1 MKTQF
6 LPAVFTI
13 ILIVFLIDYISGQSA
28 GQQAAGKKF
37 INARVTEVVRAKIGN
52 GQENIGAISPPEA
65 EAIGPMSFTVSDEG
79 EIYILDQLNSRIQVY
94 RDGKRTETI
103 KIPVKSEGIMD
114 IELLSGAKI
123 ALLDNT
129 VEKSLFIIDSQGKL
143 INTIPLEGQLIAY
156 APEATEINVVR
167 EGKFT
172 GVWVRVNG
180 HSVKLADADGKTA
193 MRVSVPGK
201 LTFNSERLLDAKIL
215 GDITISLMR
224 SEKGSLSMWEP
235 ELTVEFDMFVIHF
248 GGPWDDRS
256 GNIYLSAFMEDSDE
270 QGKSTYSNVMVVF
283 STAMKETG
291 RIKLAVQKAPYEI
304 FHPVKVSSDGKI
316 YQMIAE
322 KQEIVVLKYEF

>member
-13 ILIVFLIDYISGQSA
+13 ILIVFLIDYISGQST

-37 INARVTEVVRAKIGN
+37 INARVTEVVKVKIGN
-52 GQENIGAISPPEA
+52 GPENIGAISPPEA
-65 EAIGPMSFTVSDEG
+65 EAIGPMSFTISDEG

-94 RDGKRTETI
+94 LDGKRTGTI
-103 KIPVKSEGIMD
+103 KIPVKPEGIMD
-114 IELLSGAKI
+114 IELLPDGKI

-129 VEKSLFIIDSQGKL
+129 MEKSLFIIDRLGKL
-143 INTIPLEGQLIAY
+143 INTILLEGQLLAY

-167 EGKFT
+167 EGKFA

-193 MRVSVPGK
+193 TRVSVPGK

-270 QGKSTYSNVMVVF
+270 QGKSTYSNVMVLF
-283 STAMKETG
+283 SSAMKETC
-291 RIKLAVQKAPYEI
+291 RIKLAVQKALYEI
-304 FHPVKVSSDGKI
+304 FHPVKVSPEGKI

-322 KQEIVVLKYEF
+322 EREIVVLKYEF

>member
-13 ILIVFLIDYISGQSA
+13 ILNVFLIDYVS

-37 INARVTEVVRAKIGN
+37 INAHVTEVVRVKIGN
-52 GQENIGAISPPEA
+52 GPENIGAISPPEA
-65 EAIGPMSFTVSDEG
+65 EAIGPMSFTISDKG

-103 KIPVKSEGIMD
+103 KIPVKPEGIMD
-114 IELLSGAKI
+114 IELLPDGKI

-129 VEKSLFIIDSQGKL
+129 MEKSLFIIENQGKL

-156 APEATEINVVR
+156 APEATEINMVR

-235 ELTVEFDMFVIHF
+235 ELTVEFDMFIIHF

-270 QGKSTYSNVMVVF
+270 QGESTYSNVMVVF
-283 STAMKETG
+283 SSVMKETG
-291 RIKLAVQKAPYEI
+291 RIKLAVQKASYEI
-304 FHPVKVSSDGKI
+304 FHPVKVSPDGKI

-322 KQEIVVLKYEF
+322 EREIVVLKYEF